1 MEPLYVHNT
10 KNNRFYNES
19 FSRIFQET
27 KRPSKEMQVTIA
39 RQLGLDPSTVSNF
52 FMNARRRS
60 VDKWKDDKA
69 DLSFDF
75 DDDMGEEPR
84 DPSPEPPMTPMGSSG
99 ASQQQASRYYQDH
112 IGSVI
117 KASTPNHNAVLV
129 TSANPAAV
137 VQHLQQ
143 PQDTMTPTA
152 ALDL

>member
-1 MEPLYVHNT
+1 MYIVLI
-10 KNNRFYNES
+10 KNKFYNES

-84 DPSPEPPMTPMGSSG
+84 DPSPEPPMTPMGGSSG